1 MNLAQEMKKERE
13 DWTRLYHKTLK
24 GLETIIDVQKM
35 VKDIKKLTKEA
46 NTMLT
51 EVEGTIL
58 AVSIN
63 N

>member
-1 MNLAQEMKKERE
+1 
-13 DWTRLYHKTLK
+13 
-24 GLETIIDVQKM
+24 M
-35 VKDIKKLTKEA
+35 VKDIKKLTKEV

-63 N
+63 NRMVNATNIAGISEDLRYIVQSDMED